1 MLFALELEKCTI
13 NKVPLNDCTPVTGRG
28 CARLVSALLRVYS
41 CRLVLTPTKRRKVS
55 SYAPSPCVSLPLA
68 MPSESLPRFHTL
80 PRFHYHIKSSPLPDH
95 YRCRHLLLAHPSHFS
110 LLCRHSHAPRDP
122 LQPPPHSLHLLS
134 SFKRLVSLSP
144 SFPATCPPSFPS
156 PWLLSTSSLSSF
168 PRSVPPLRS
177 MSLFPPLSAVA
188 QT

>member
-28 CARLVSALLRVYS
+28 CARSVSALLRVLLPVGTDADETEES
-41 CRLVLTPTKRRKVS
+41 FLLRPLPLCE
-55 SYAPSPCVSLPLA
+55 SLPLA

-134 SFKRLVSLSP
+134 SFKPLVSLSP

-168 PRSVPPLRS
+168 PRSVPPSRS
-177 MSLFPPLSAVA
+177 MSLFPPLSAAA